1 MTDDTVSTGAV
12 GTLVLVPNALDFG
25 APTPGD
31 LQVALPMSVL
41 QRAAALRHW
50 VVEDAKSARAFLGRV
65 AARVPL
71 AAPIQTLDIR
81 ELPRPPKGGPPSPE
95 PDTATLQALL
105 APARQGQHVGLLSE
119 AGLPAVADPGAAL
132 VRAAHGL
139 GLRVDALPGPSA
151 LMLALAASGLN
162 GQHFA
167 FVGYLPVPADDRAR
181 RIRELDAQSRRLGQT
196 QIAIE
201 TPYRNPVLLAALVEH
216 LAPQTQLAV
225 ACALT
230 WPEGW
235 NRTQS
240 VAQWRRG
247 DRDIDNRLP
256 AVFLWQAS

>member
-1 MTDDTVSTGAV
+1 LTGAAAAS
-12 GTLVLVPNALDFG
+12 GALVLVPNALDFG
-25 APTPGD
+25 APSPGP
-31 LQVALPMSVL
+31 LQAALPGPVL
-41 QRAAALRHW
+41 QRAARIRHW

-65 AARVPL
+65 ATVAPL
-71 AAPIQTLDIR
+71 AAPLQVLDIR
-81 ELPRPPKGGPPSPE
+81 ELPRPRKGGTPCAEAGASGM
-95 PDTATLQALL
+95 LALL
-105 APARQGQHVGLLSE
+105 APAQQGHDVGLLSE

-167 FVGYLPVPADDRAR
+167 FIGYLPVPADDRAR
-181 RIRELDAQSRRLGQT
+181 RIRELDGLSRRLKQT

-201 TPYRNPVLLAALVEH
+201 TPYRNAALLEALVEH
-216 LAPQTQLAV
+216 LAPDTRLAV

-235 NRTQS
+235 NRTLP

-247 DRDIDNRLP
+247 ERAIDNRLP
-256 AVFLWQAS
+256 AVFLWQAA